1 MTETALAGLRVLDL
15 AGPLGWYCTK
25 VLADLGADVLRI
37 EPPGGDP
44 ARRLGPFLAGDS
56 LLYRFFNTSKRART
70 LDLADPAGVAALR
83 SLAGEAD
90 LLVTTTRLPVRYEE
104 VAGANPRLVWTAITP
119 FGLSGPQADWRATDI
134 VGLAAGGLLNLAG
147 MPGSPPSHPP
157 QEFAYFQAGLMGAV
171 GSLIALRH
179 ARQTGRGQVVDV
191 SMQEALINAL
201 ENTYG
206 FWDLMGIARCRLG
219 QKSFS
224 GQAAVIKC
232 ADGYIIG
239 WLGRRWPPFVQWL
252 EREGLLPDHW
262 RNPEWDD
269 VDYRFQH
276 LDEIDAVMHRL
287 IAKLD
292 RATLVA
298 ESQRLRIANG
308 PVIDLKELL
317 EEPQLIGRDYWVDV
331 EHQDGRV
338 VRYPGAPYKLSK
350 TPWRIGRPAPLVGEH
365 DGQGWLAERAPAP
378 TPRAGVQL
386 PLAGIR
392 IIDFTWQIAG
402 PLSSQV
408 FADHGAD
415 VIKVESSVHPDGL
428 RTMLV
433 PRPPW
438 TDSMNQS
445 GIFNVFNT
453 SKRSITLNLQ
463 TEGGHAL
470 LRRLIAIAD
479 VVLDNYG
486 VDPYPRWGMSEAAL
500 RALNPD
506 LIIARSS
513 VMGRSGPRENTIG
526 FGYSISSQAALNAA
540 IGFPGDP
547 PVAVCTA
554 HPDYS
559 CNPYHMV
566 VAILA
571 ALHYRDRTGEGQVID
586 LSQHEST
593 VVMNGASLLD
603 YTANGV
609 VARPSANRH
618 PHLAP
623 HGAYPARG
631 NDRWVAIACE
641 SDEDWRRLATVIGR
655 PDLADDPR
663 FATLAARKANEDA
676 LDAMVADWTRR
687 WGAREAA
694 ERLQTAGVPAAP
706 ANSVMDLLRDR
717 HLTARGRY
725 RRIDHPEL
733 GQTVVGEPGF
743 LLSALPRLPRR
754 HPVLLGEDTDALLR
768 DLLGLDEEAIALG
781 YIEGVLQ

>member
-1 MTETALAGLRVLDL
+1 MTVSALDGVRVLDL

-44 ARRLGPFLAGDS
+44 ARRLGPFLDGDS
-56 LLYRFFNTSKRART
+56 LSYRFFNTSKRART
-70 LDLADPAGVAALR
+70 LDLADPMGVAALR
-83 SLAGEAD
+83 ALAREAD
-90 LLVTTTRLPVRYEE
+90 LLVTTERLPLRYEE
-104 VAGANPRLVWTAITP
+104 AAADNPRLVWTAITP
-119 FGLSGPQADWRATDI
+119 FGLSGPHAEWRATDI
-134 VGLAAGGLLNLAG
+134 VGLAAGGLLHLAG

-171 GSLIALRH
+171 GSLIALRQA
-179 ARQTGRGQVVDV
+179 ARTGRGQVVDV
-191 SMQEALINAL
+191 SMQESLLNAL
-201 ENTYG
+201 ENTLG

-219 QKSFS
+219 RKSFS

-262 RNPEWDD
+262 RGPEWDD
-269 VDYRFQH
+269 VEYRFQH
-276 LDEIDAVMHRL
+276 LDEIDEVMQRL

-298 ESQRLRIANG
+298 ESQRRRIANG
-308 PVIDLKELL
+308 PVINLKELL

-350 TPWRIGRPAPLVGEH
+350 TPWRVRRPAPVAGEH
-365 DGQGWLAERAPAP
+365 DGQGWLAERLPAPAP
-378 TPRAGVQL
+378 SSAGRL
-386 PLAGIR
+386 PLDGIR

-402 PLSSQV
+402 PLSSQI
-408 FADHGAD
+408 FADHGAE

-438 TDSMNQS
+438 TDSLNQS
-445 GIFNVFNT
+445 GIFNMFNT

-470 LRRLIAIAD
+470 LRRLIAVAD
-479 VVLDNYG
+479 VVIDNYG

-500 RALNPD
+500 RAINPD
-506 LIIARSS
+506 IIIARSS
-513 VMGRSGPRENTIG
+513 VMGRSGPQQHFIG
-526 FGYSISSQAALNAA
+526 FGYSISGQAGLNAA

-559 CNPYHMV
+559 CNPYHLV
-566 VAILA
+566 IAILA
-571 ALHYRDRTGEGQVID
+571 ALHHRDRTGEGQLID

-609 VARPSANRH
+609 VAQPSANRH
-618 PHLAP
+618 PQRAP

-631 NDRWVAIACE
+631 NDRWVALACE
-641 SDEDWRRLATVIGR
+641 SDDEWRRLAAAIGQ
-655 PDLADDPR
+655 PELADDPR

-676 LDAMVADWTRR
+676 LDAIIAGWTRQ
-687 WGAREAA
+687 WTPREAA
-694 ERLQTAGVPAAP
+694 ERLQAAGVPAAP
-706 ANSVMDLLRDR
+706 ANTVTDLLRDQ
-717 HLTARGRY
+717 HLLARRRY

-733 GQTVVGEPGF
+733 GSTLVSEPGF
-743 LLSALPRLPRR
+743 LLTETPLLPRR
-754 HPVLLGEDTDALLR
+754 HPVLLGEDTEAILR
-768 DLLGLDEEAIALG
+768 DLLGLDDEAIAMH
-781 YIEGVLQ
+781 YVEGVLQ

>member
-1 MTETALAGLRVLDL
+1 MTETALGGLRVLDL

-44 ARRLGPFLAGDS
+44 ARRIGPFLDGDS
-56 LLYRFFNTSKRART
+56 LYYRAFNTSKRART
-70 LDLADPAGVAALR
+70 IDLTDPAGVETLGT
-83 SLAGEAD
+83 LARQAD
-90 LLVTTTRLPVRYEE
+90 LLVTTERLPLRYED
-104 VAGANPRLVWTAITP
+104 VAADNPRLVWTAITP
-119 FGLSGPQADWRATDI
+119 FGLTGPHADWGATDI

-171 GSLIALRH
+171 GALIALH
-179 ARQTGRGQVVDV
+179 QARRTGRGQLVDV
-191 SMQEALINAL
+191 SLQESLINAL
-201 ENTYG
+201 ENSYG

-239 WLGRRWPPFVQWL
+239 WLGRRWPPFVAWL

-276 LDEIDAVMHRL
+276 LDEIDQVMHRL

-308 PVIDLKELL
+308 PVINLKELL
-317 EEPQLIGRDYWVDV
+317 EEPQLIGRDFWVDV
-331 EHQDGRV
+331 EHQDGRI
-338 VRYPGAPYKLSK
+338 VRYPGAPYKLMK
-350 TPWRIGRPAPLVGEH
+350 TPWRIHRPAPLAGEH
-365 DGQGWLAERAPAP
+365 DGQGWLKDRLPAP
-378 TPRAGVQL
+378 PPTPAGRL
-386 PLAGIR
+386 PLEGIR
-392 IIDFTWQIAG
+392 IVDFTWQIAG
-402 PLSSQV
+402 PLSAQI
-408 FADHGAD
+408 FADHGAE
-415 VIKVESSVHPDGL
+415 VIKVESNVHPDGL

-470 LRRLIAIAD
+470 LRRLLAVAD

-486 VDPYPRWGMSEAAL
+486 VDPYPRWGMTEAAL
-500 RALNPD
+500 REINPD
-506 LIIARSS
+506 IIIARSS
-513 VMGRSGPRENTIG
+513 VMGRSGPRENSIG

-554 HPDYS
+554 HSDYS
-559 CNPYHMV
+559 CNPYHLV
-566 VAILA
+566 IAILA
-571 ALHYRDRTGEGQVID
+571 ALQYRDRTGEGQLID

-609 VARPSANRH
+609 VAGPSANRH
-618 PHLAP
+618 PQLAP

-631 NDRWVAIACE
+631 NDRWVAIACQ
-641 SDEDWRRLATVIGR
+641 SDDEWRRLTTVIGR
-655 PDLADDPR
+655 PELADDPR
-663 FATLAARKANEDA
+663 FATLPARKANEDE
-676 LDAMVADWTRR
+676 LDAVVAAWTRL
-687 WGAREAA
+687 WTPLEAA
-694 ERLQTAGVPAAP
+694 EQLQAAGVPAAP
-706 ANSVMDLLRDR
+706 ANKVDDLVRDP
-717 HLTARGRY
+717 HLAARQRF

-733 GQTVVGEPGF
+733 GQTLMSEPGF
-743 LLSALPRLPRR
+743 LLSETPRLPRR
-754 HPVLLGEDTDALLR
+754 HPVLLGEDTDSLLH
-768 DLLGLDEEAIALG
+768 DLLGLEEEAIALG